1 MRINRFIAT
10 SGVSSRR
17 KADELIVAGRVTING
32 EVVKSLGTIVD
43 PIKDEVR
50 VDGEKITPSKSKTY
64 VVFHKPKGVI
74 SSMSDPFGRSNLN
87 DYFRDK
93 KARIFHVG
101 RLDKDSEG
109 LLLLTDDGDL
119 AHKATHP
126 SFGLKKRYLVLIKD
140 QIPVEAIKLIKQG
153 VKLEDGIV
161 RVDSVKSVGRE
172 KLGDWVEI
180 ELHEGRNQ
188 VIRRVMAKLD
198 LQVLRLVRIK
208 FGPIE
213 LGDMKAGRFRV
224 LNQQELLNL
233 FNALSLN

>member
-32 EVVKSLGTIVD
+32 AVVKSLGTIVD

-140 QIPVEAIKLIKQG
+140 QISAEAIKSIKQG

-161 RVDSVKSVGRE
+161 RVDSVKSV
-172 KLGDWVEI
+172 
-180 ELHEGRNQ
+180 
-188 VIRRVMAKLD
+188 
-198 LQVLRLVRIK
+198 VRSQPSHLA
-208 FGPIE
+208 FLYQHP
-213 LGDMKAGRFRV
+213 
-224 LNQQELLNL
+224 
-233 FNALSLN
+233 